1 MKINF
6 VIIKIAMLMD
16 MINNLKGYDKM
27 LNLINFGIGVA
38 TLYIAFQIILAII
51 GIAFT
56 IFVLRKIFKEFK

>member
-1 MKINF
+1 MK
-6 VIIKIAMLMD
+6 VCD
-16 MINNLKGYDKM
+16 RM

>member
-1 MKINF
+1 
-6 VIIKIAMLMD
+6 
-16 MINNLKGYDKM
+16 M

-38 TLYIAFQIILAII
+38 TLYVAFQVIIAIV